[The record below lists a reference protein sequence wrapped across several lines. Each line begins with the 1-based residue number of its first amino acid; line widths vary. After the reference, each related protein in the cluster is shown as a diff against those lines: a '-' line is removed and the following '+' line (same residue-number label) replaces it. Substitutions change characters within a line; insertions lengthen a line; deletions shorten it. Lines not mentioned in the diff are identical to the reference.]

1 MAEDFNS
8 LDISALAAKLK
19 DKTLTAEDKKQ
30 LDSAIWSK
38 VSNIGKRI
46 EQLNPQDK
54 DQLKSFRSLLKS
66 LPSAYRQELGE
77 KLDIIKSAET
87 RLFRAER
94 GIDDRSVG
102 DKLKDG
108 LEQGVDNVK
117 QGAAKL
123 QRNFNVGKRFAR
135 MAINK
140 KQNQVKTWV
149 KGKKHIERSLSETIV
164 RRISWIRIASR

>member
-19 DKTLTAEDKKQ
+19 DKSLTAEDKKQ

-46 EQLNPQDK
+46 ERLNPQDK

-66 LPSAYRQELGE
+66 LPAAYREELGE

-108 LEQGVDNVK
+108 LEQGVDNAK

-135 MAINK
+135 MAINRK
-140 KQNQVKTWV
+140 KNQI
-149 KGKKHIERSLSETIV
+149 GRASCRERE
-164 RRISWIRIASR
+164 